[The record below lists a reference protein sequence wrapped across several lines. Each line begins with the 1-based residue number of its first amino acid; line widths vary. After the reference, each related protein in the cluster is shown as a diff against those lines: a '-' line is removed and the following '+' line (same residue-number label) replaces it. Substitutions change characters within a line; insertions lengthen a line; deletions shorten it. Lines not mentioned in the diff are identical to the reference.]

1 MYKIKKKVNKNMFI
15 TFVYSKVES
24 KSVEEL
30 ALYSEG
36 DSVDISAWESDSQS
50 LYILFKVRRDI
61 FLPLVL
67 LGLYALG
74 VTPDV
79 EGLDAVSFFLS
90 LTALNVVVLP

>member
-1 MYKIKKKVNKNMFI
+1 MVI
-15 TFVYSKVES
+15 TYIVYSKVES

-30 ALYSEG
+30 PLFQSEG

-50 LYILFKVRRDI
+50 LNILFQVRRDI

-67 LGLYALG
+67 LGLCALG

-79 EGLDAVSFFLS
+79 EGPDAVSFFLA

>member
-1 MYKIKKKVNKNMFI
+1 MFI

-50 LYILFKVRRDI
+50 LNILFQGRRDI

-67 LGLYALG
+67 LGLNALG
-74 VTPDV
+74 GHPDV
-79 EGLDAVSFFLS
+79 ERPDAVSFFLS